1 MTSRNVLVI
10 NLNREPEFQS
20 LLEGTPKTCG
30 MRSGRVFLKPGQ
42 SIGEHSTRA
51 HEETLVFLAGKG
63 HAVIGPNETSYEIGA
78 GKVIYIPPHTL
89 HNMKN
94 TGTEPLEYIFCV
106 APIHEDED
114 KEHE

>member
-1 MTSRNVLVI
+1 MTSKNVLVL
-10 NLNREPEFQS
+10 NLNREPEFQP
-20 LLEGTPKTCG
+20 LLEGPPKTCG

-42 SIGEHSTRA
+42 SIGQHSTHA

-63 HAVIGPNETSYEIGA
+63 QALIGPDEKSCDIGA
-78 GKVIYIPPHTL
+78 GKVLYIPPHTL

-94 TGTEPLEYIFCV
+94 TGTEPLVYIFCV
-106 APIHEDED
+106 APIQENEG